1 MNTRNL
7 LLTVGFLAASI
18 GIAQGPLYDR
28 IIVTMP
34 YPMNVNGT
42 VLQPGDY
49 EIRQHQSAAG
59 GSRILHFYSD
69 GGMKLETTAMA
80 IPALDNKT
88 PEETKLVLDHI
99 GSDYYLNKVWVQGK
113 DYGYEFPIPDE
124 VRRRETERTA
134 SSVVARYE
142 PSLSSETSTTSQTT
156 TTTSEQTERTEV
168 AQAAPA
174 PEPAPAPVEAA
185 PAPAPE
191 PAPAPQAEAQPAP
204 APALEGSARTEMAAD
219 RPSPDMPATAGN
231 WMNLL
236 LGGGLLSSAGLALR
250 RFRS

>member
-1 MNTRNL
+1 MNIRNS
-7 LLTVGFLAASI
+7 LLTLGFLAVSL

-28 IIVTMP
+28 IIVTVP

-42 VLQPGDY
+42 LLQAGDY

-80 IPALDNKT
+80 IPTLDNKT
-88 PEETKLVLDHI
+88 PEETKLILEHI

-113 DYGYEFPIPDE
+113 DYGYEFPIPE
-124 VRRRETERTA
+124 SVRLRERERA
-134 SSVVARYE
+134 APASVVARYE
-142 PSLSSETSTTSQTT
+142 PAPSSSSSTTTVQTT
-156 TTTSEQTERTEV
+156 ETTRTEV

-174 PEPAPAPVEAA
+174 PEPAPPAAVEAA
-185 PAPAPE
+185 PAPAPAAE
-191 PAPAPQAEAQPAP
+191 AQAPAPAPEATVTDR
-204 APALEGSARTEMAAD
+204 STMAAD
-219 RPSPDMPATAGN
+219 RPEQSMPATAGN
-231 WMNLL
+231 WLNML
-236 LGGGLLSSAGLALR
+236 LGGGLLSGAGLALR

>member
-7 LLTVGFLAASI
+7 LLTVGFLAASM

-59 GSRILHFYSD
+59 GSRILHFFSD

-80 IPALDNKT
+80 IPALENKT
-88 PEETKLVLDHI
+88 QEETRLVLDHI

-142 PSLSSETSTTSQTT
+142 AAPATESTTTAQTT
-156 TTTSEQTERTEV
+156 TTTERSERTEI
-168 AQAAPA
+168 AQASP
-174 PEPAPAPVEAA
+174 PPPVEAA

-191 PAPAPQAEAQPAP
+191 PAPAPQAEVQPAP
-204 APALEGSARTEMAAD
+204 APAPEVSARTDMAAD

-236 LGGGLLSSAGLALR
+236 IGGGLLSSAGLALR